1 MLVLNAIFDLP
12 NWFYFLPPKTLENL
26 QQCKEFHSMSFWQ
39 RTMAGFYFQM
49 RQIHKGQLSLLRG
62 SRKLQDTG
70 AKFHTELI
78 LEMNILNQKI
88 PELMRTLVII
98 HRFQK
103 NNYGLWQEQI
113 LTSTIALQQGERASI
128 VKKNAQQGLAKIWS
142 GENLLPL
149 LRIKHLA
156 QGHSWK

>member
-1 MLVLNAIFDLP
+1 
-12 NWFYFLPPKTLENL
+12 
-26 QQCKEFHSMSFWQ
+26 
-39 RTMAGFYFQM
+39 
-49 RQIHKGQLSLLRG
+49 
-62 SRKLQDTG
+62 
-70 AKFHTELI
+70 
-78 LEMNILNQKI
+78 
-88 PELMRTLVII
+88 MRTLVNI
-98 HRFQK
+98 HLFQK

-113 LTSTIALQQGERASI
+113 LTSTIALQEGERASI